1 MPDTVIVGGGL
12 CGLALAQSL
21 QERGR
26 DFILYEAR
34 ERLGGRIFS
43 ERCRRNNLAVD
54 LGPTWFWP
62 DTQPRITRLVAK
74 LGLDTF
80 AQHDRGSILRLNTTD
95 EKPEVMEL
103 TEVHGGARR
112 VVGGMGRLVTAMTEQ
127 LPVDRLHLGYTL
139 LSVEEDEDTV
149 ILSFR
154 HNERIVQVNARHAV
168 LALPPRLLEE
178 HVRFDP
184 PLNASL
190 REAMRATH
198 TWMADQAKVVVAY
211 DQAFWRESGQS
222 GNAFV
227 THEQVVLPE
236 IFDAC
241 DATGEQA
248 ALGAFFSLPPAFRAT
263 IPPATMALL
272 ISSQLVQVFDLPAED
287 GEQHFHDW
295 AQEAYTCSTLDRT
308 PPSTHPEYG
317 NPHLRLPL
325 WKNKLFF
332 GGSETAGYGGGY
344 LEGAL
349 ESAARIQR
357 TLVTDP
363 ISLDPEAPNGTADNS
378 ACIALFHAW
387 VTAQQPDLLAT
398 YRRHLNQYLARQHK
412 EQLTQR
418 ALLDTLEQF
427 YSEALR
433 QLSELPFDT
442 SAVPVHKGRSDLTPE
457 IHTPFATVHQTLV
470 REALAFNRSSC
481 ALSNFPEEHEPGK
494 EYLSTI
500 ARDLAAAW
508 REFALSSNAVLLAK
522 AAPSTE
528 SQPRH

>member
-1 MPDTVIVGGGL
+1 
-12 CGLALAQSL
+12 
-21 QERGR
+21 GR
-26 DFILYEAR
+26 
-34 ERLGGRIFS
+34 
-43 ERCRRNNLAVD
+43 
-54 LGPTWFWP
+54 
-62 DTQPRITRLVAK
+62 
-74 LGLDTF
+74 
-80 AQHDRGSILRLNTTD
+80 
-95 EKPEVMEL
+95 
-103 TEVHGGARR
+103 
-112 VVGGMGRLVTAMTEQ
+112 
-127 LPVDRLHLGYTL
+127 
-139 LSVEEDEDTV
+139 
-149 ILSFR
+149 
-154 HNERIVQVNARHAV
+154 
-168 LALPPRLLEE
+168 
-178 HVRFDP
+178 
-184 PLNASL
+184 
-190 REAMRATH
+190 
-198 TWMADQAKVVVAY
+198 
-211 DQAFWRESGQS
+211 S

-287 GEQHFHDW
+287 GEQHVHDW

-317 NPHLRLPL
+317 NPKLRLPL
-325 WKNKLFF
+325 WENKLFF

-349 ESAARIQR
+349 ESAARLQR
-357 TLVTDP
+357 ILAPDP
-363 ISLDPEAPNGTADNS
+363 VSLSPEALTGPADNT
-378 ACIALFHAW
+378 ACIALFGTW

-398 YRRHLNQYLARQHK
+398 YRRHLNQYLTRQHK

-418 ALLDTLEQF
+418 ALLDTIEQF

-442 SAVPVHKGRSDLTPE
+442 SSTGIHKGRSELTPE
-457 IHTPFATVHQTLV
+457 VHAPFATVHQTLIS
-470 REALAFNRSSC
+470 EALAFNRSSC
-481 ALSNFPEEHEPGK
+481 ALSNFPEEHTPGK

-522 AAPSTE
+522 AATVSE
-528 SQPRH
+528 SQRTH

>member
-1 MPDTVIVGGGL
+1 MPDTIIVGGGL
-12 CGLALAQSL
+12 CGLALAKSL

-26 DFILYEAR
+26 DFMLYEAR
-34 ERLGGRIFS
+34 ERMGGRIFS
-43 ERCRRNNLAVD
+43 ERCQRNNLAVD

-62 DTQPRITRLVAK
+62 DTQPRVTRLISD

-80 AQHDRGSILRLNTTD
+80 AQHDQGGILRLNTPD
-95 EKPEVMEL
+95 EKPEVMAL
-103 TEVHGGARR
+103 TDIHGGARR
-112 VVGGMGRLVTAMTEQ
+112 VIGGMGRLVTAMTAQ
-127 LPVDRLHLGYTL
+127 LPVDRLHLGHTL
-139 LSVEEDEDTV
+139 LSVEEDDDYV

-154 HNERIVQVNARHAV
+154 HNERVVQVNARHVV

-178 HVRFDP
+178 HVLFDP

-248 ALGAFFSLPPAFRAT
+248 ALGAFFSLPPALRAT

-272 ISSQLVQVFDLPAED
+272 ISSQLVQVFDPPAED
-287 GEQHFHDW
+287 GEQHVHDW

-317 NPHLRLPL
+317 NPNLRLPL
-325 WKNKLFF
+325 WENKLFF

-349 ESAARIQR
+349 ESAARLQR
-357 TLVTDP
+357 MLAPDP
-363 ISLDPEAPNGTADNS
+363 VSLSPQALNGPADNT
-378 ACIALFHAW
+378 ACIALFGTW

-398 YRRHLNQYLARQHK
+398 YRRHLNQYLTRQHK

-418 ALLDTLEQF
+418 ALLDTMEQF

-442 SAVPVHKGRSDLTPE
+442 SGTGIHKGRSDLTPE
-457 IHTPFATVHQTLV
+457 VHAPFATVHQTLI

-522 AAPSTE
+522 AAPVTE
-528 SQPRH
+528 SQRTH